1 MLHRTSLFTSLFLLF
16 ALLQAAPAQQ
26 ITPPDKFFGF
36 QLGADRKMARWD
48 KIVEYFQLMEKESG
62 GRLKVINMGPTSEGN
77 PFLMAIVTSA
87 ANMAKLERFKQI
99 NSQLCDPRGIA
110 ESEIKKL
117 VTEGKAIVVQSMSMH
132 ATEIGGSQMA
142 PELVYD
148 ELSRKDEESQRILDN
163 VISIIVPSF
172 NPDGEIMVTDW
183 YRKYVDTEFEG
194 SNPPWLYQKYAGHDN
209 NRDAF
214 QTNIPDSQYMAKI
227 LFTDWKPEAYVDHH
241 GMGPYGAR
249 IFLPP
254 YAEPVRPM
262 ADPLIWRELSWF
274 GAHMAY
280 KEEEQGLSGVFNMGE
295 YSGWGH
301 FGFHWIT
308 PFHNIAGMLTE
319 SAAAQLAS
327 PLFLH
332 PEQLQGGVR
341 NMPKYEE
348 ETVFPNPWRG
358 GWWRLR
364 DIVDRQ
370 KVSAWAT
377 LDLAARNKD
386 TVLWNAYLKG
396 KRQTERGAAG
406 KPGAYVIPAAQHDPL
421 TAQLMINKL
430 LVQGIEIKQASKPFS
445 LESGMTYAA
454 GTFVISMAQPKM
466 GVVRYLL
473 GRTFFPDNDWTREKD
488 GSPIRPYDM
497 STDTMYEFM
506 GVRVDPVDEAINA
519 DLKLVSGPLHPAGR
533 VSKGDG
539 GYLISGAMNESF
551 HAVNLLLA
559 QGVIVR
565 RITKPSPGLKPGDFV
580 LPSGPEAALSA
591 IAKETGV
598 DFQPLKTA
606 PSEGIHDVRKL
617 RIGMYQR
624 YGGGNMDEGWT
635 RWALE
640 HFSFPAVPLLDAEI
654 KKGDLN
660 AKFDVI
666 IFPEDSTATITG
678 ESAQGG
684 AAPAAGAGRAGGG
697 RGAAGGAE
705 GPAPAAAPAAP
716 AAARGP
722 GGGGGGG
729 GFGMIPTPPEY
740 KTGIGNEGVASLKA
754 FVEKGGTL
762 VTLGGASNFAID
774 RFGLSVRNALAGKST
789 KEFWCPGSTLKVKV
803 DTGNPI
809 GFGMPQDALAVYLMG
824 NPAFALT
831 PTAHNERYEI
841 VVRYAD
847 RDLLQSGWL
856 VGEQNIAGTA
866 GVVAAHMGTG
876 KIVLIGFRA
885 QHRAQTYGTF
895 KLLFNTLID

>member
-1 MLHRTSLFTSLFLLF
+1 MAHWKSVFTPLVLLAASL
-16 ALLQAAPAQQ
+16 PATAQP

-48 KIVEYFQLMEKESG
+48 KIVEYFYLMEKESG

-77 PFLMAIVTSA
+77 PFLMAIITSP
-87 ANMAKLERFKQI
+87 ANMAKLERLRQI
-99 NSQLCDPRGIA
+99 NQQISDSRGIDEA
-110 ESEIKKL
+110 QIKKL
-117 VTEGKAIVVQSMSMH
+117 VTEGRAIVVQSMSMH
-132 ATEIGGSQMA
+132 ATEIGGAQMA

-148 ELSRKDEESQRILDN
+148 ELSRTDEESKRILDN
-163 VISIIVPSF
+163 VISIVVPCF

-183 YRKYVDTEFEG
+183 YRKYVDTEYEG

-227 LFTDWKPEAYVDHH
+227 LFTEWKPEAYVDHH

-262 ADPLIWRELSWF
+262 ADPLIWRELSWY
-274 GAHMAY
+274 GSHMAY
-280 KEEEQGLSGVFNMGE
+280 KEEEENLSGVFNMGE

-319 SAAAQLAS
+319 SAAARLAT

-364 DIVDRQ
+364 DIVERQ

-406 KPGAYVIPAAQHDPL
+406 KRTAYVIPTTQHDPL
-421 TAQLMINKL
+421 TARLMINKL
-430 LVQGIEIKQASKPFS
+430 LVQGIEIKQATKSFS
-445 LESGMTYAA
+445 VSSGMTYAP

-466 GVVRYLL
+466 GLIRYLL
-473 GRTFFPDNDWTREKD
+473 DRTFFPDNDWTRNKD

-506 GVRVDPVDEAINA
+506 GVRVDPIDEKLEA
-519 DLKLVSGPLHPAGR
+519 DLKLVSAPITTPGKIN
-533 VSKGDG
+533 KGDA

-559 QGVIVR
+559 QGVTVR
-565 RITKPSPGLKPGDFV
+565 RITKESQGLRPGDFV
-580 LPSGPEAALSA
+580 VASAPEATLAS
-591 IAKETGV
+591 IAKDTGV
-598 DFQPLKTA
+598 DFQPLKSSVT
-606 PSEGIHDVRKL
+606 EGIHDVRKL
-617 RIGMYQR
+617 RIGLYQR
-624 YGGGNMDEGWT
+624 YAGGNIDEGWT
-635 RWALE
+635 RWIFD
-640 HFSFPAVPLLDAEI
+640 HFSVPYTSVMSTEI

-660 AKFDVI
+660 AKYDVI
-666 IFPEDSTATITG
+666 IFPEDSTATIIG
-678 ESAQGG
+678 ETAQGE
-684 AAPAAGAGRAGGG
+684 GG
-697 RGAAGGAE
+697 RGAAGRGGA
-705 GPAPAAAPAAP
+705 
-716 AAARGP
+716 

-729 GFGMIPTPPEY
+729 GFVPPPTPPEFR
-740 KTGIGNEGVASLKA
+740 TGIGNEGVAALKT
-754 FVEKGGTL
+754 FVEKGGTM
-762 VTLGGASNFAID
+762 VTLGGSSNFAIEK
-774 RFGLSVRNALAGKST
+774 FGLSIHNALAGKST

-803 DTGNPI
+803 DNSNPI
-809 GFGMPQDALAVYLMG
+809 GFGMPEDAFAIYLMG
-824 NPAFALT
+824 DPAFTLT
-831 PTAHNERYEI
+831 PTAHNERYEV

-847 RDLLQSGWL
+847 RDILQSGWL
-856 VGEQNIAGTA
+856 IGEQEIATTA

-876 KIVLIGFRA
+876 KIVLIGFRT
-885 QHRAQTYGTF
+885 QHRAQAYGTF
-895 KLLFNTLID
+895 KLLFNNLID